1 MIGILCTVLELPD
14 PTPRG
19 ARSSSHFQ
27 HCNAPRYNEI
37 MQSIFQRDRS
47 AVAGI
52 RVQLYIFW
60 QISIIPR
67 RSESANIAHRTNP
80 LHWSRSLDQH
90 IPLLVVSVFTFAEF
104 LSAMPWAWVADRIR
118 RRYTLLIGIVGSIVS
133 AAVFGLSRNIA
144 LAAVTR
150 AVGGLMNPNV
160 GVVQTCTGELATRK
174 DQQGG
179 AISCYG
185 FRCELRSCSKSFSNC
200 ALSSGPWVGIC
211 CVCV

>member
-1 MIGILCTVLELPD
+1 LQVSEFNYISFGKSPLFLDAPNPLTS
-14 PTPRG
+14 PTGLIRFTG
-19 ARSSSHFQ
+19 AV
-27 HCNAPRYNEI
+27 AWT
-37 MQSIFQRDRS
+37 SIFPYSYFMIRS
-47 AVAGI
+47 FCSISEDNVA
-52 RVQLYIFW
+52 LF
-60 QISIIPR
+60 
-67 RSESANIAHRTNP
+67 A
-80 LHWSRSLDQH
+80 D
-90 IPLLVVSVFTFAEF
+90 LLVSVFTFAEF